1 MLARLMGDEELARTV
16 VDGFLEDVPR
26 QIEALRNYLGA
37 GDAQGA
43 FRQAHTIKGASANVG
58 GEALRAT
65 ALEMEKAGRAG
76 DLEAVT
82 VRLPELESQ
91 FARLK
96 EAMHDFVDPNE
107 PEPRELA

>member
-1 MLARLMGDEELARTV
+1 
-16 VDGFLEDVPR
+16 
-26 QIEALRNYLGA
+26 
-37 GDAQGA
+37 
-43 FRQAHTIKGASANVG
+43 
-58 GEALRAT
+58 
-65 ALEMEKAGRAG
+65 MEKARRAG